1 MHEFQFLPEYLKY
14 VMQFLHMKFALDAD
28 FDKIQSYLTLRVF
41 LKYLLPLWI
50 LDKIMKHN
58 KLQ

>member
-1 MHEFQFLPEYLKY
+1 MNFNFCLNTWKY
-14 VMQFLHMKFALDAD
+14 VMQFLHMKFALDAG